1 MQSTA
6 QAPAGTPDGNGIDL
20 DYIRQDTP
28 KLIKDTYEG
37 AERIKRIVADLK
49 DFTHPARNIVKQSDI
64 NKEIEKAL
72 SIVANE
78 LKHHCVVDKEFSEL
92 PLVSCN
98 PQELQQV
105 FINILMNAAQAM
117 DEFGEIT
124 IRTETDNDTVLV
136 QIEDTG
142 QGIAKEDLDRIFD
155 PFFTTKDI
163 GRGTGLGL
171 SVSYGIIQKHHGTIT
186 VDSTPGTGTTFTITL
201 PVEGNSHE

>member
-1 MQSTA
+1 M
-6 QAPAGTPDGNGIDL
+6 
-20 DYIRQDTP
+20 
-28 KLIKDTYEG
+28 
-37 AERIKRIVADLK
+37 
-49 DFTHPARNIVKQSDI
+49 
-64 NKEIEKAL
+64 
-72 SIVANE
+72 
-78 LKHHCVVDKEFSEL
+78 VDKEFSEL